1 MHSYR
6 QNDDGLFA
14 VFFGNE
20 GQSNRVMKRFA
31 DEADAIT
38 FVSILNGASSAG
50 HIAQLLKRAK

>member
-6 QNDDGLFA
+6 KNNDGLFA
-14 VFFGNE
+14 FFFGNE
-20 GQSNRVMKRFA
+20 EQSDRVMKRFK

-50 HIAQLLKRAK
+50 HIAQLLTRAK